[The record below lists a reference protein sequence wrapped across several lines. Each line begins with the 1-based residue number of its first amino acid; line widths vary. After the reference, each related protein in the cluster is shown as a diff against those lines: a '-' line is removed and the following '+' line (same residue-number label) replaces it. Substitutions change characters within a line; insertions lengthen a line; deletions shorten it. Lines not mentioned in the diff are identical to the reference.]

1 MKPKSIK
8 IIYWIITGLFA
19 LFMLFAG
26 ITEAIQHESG
36 RQIMQHLGY
45 PAHVLIVLGV
55 GKILAAVALV
65 QNKFKIIKE
74 WAYAGLTFNFIG
86 ACVARA
92 YGHDSIALIISPLLF
107 MAVMF
112 VAYYLWKKTE
122 TISGKPTSLVPAA
135 DPILQIAW
143 LVIPLLIIL
152 LILPKLFILIY
163 LKI

>member
-1 MKPKSIK
+1 MKPKAIK
-8 IIYWIITGLFA
+8 IIYWTLTGLFA

-55 GKILAAVALV
+55 GKILAAIALV
-65 QNKFKIIKE
+65 QYKFKIIKE

-92 YGHDSIALIISPLLF
+92 YGHDSFGLIISPLIF
-107 MAVMF
+107 MTVMF
-112 VAYYLWKKTE
+112 VTYFLWKKTE
-122 TISGKPTSLVPAA
+122 QTPTRTLCLVPSAE
-135 DPILQIAW
+135 PFSQIA
-143 LVIPLLIIL
+143 
-152 LILPKLFILIY
+152 
-163 LKI
+163 

>member
-8 IIYWIITGLFA
+8 ITYWIITGLFA

-26 ITEAIQHESG
+26 ITEAMQHESG

-45 PAHVLIVLGV
+45 PAHVLLVLGA
-55 GKILAAVALV
+55 GKILAALALI

-92 YGHDSIALIISPLLF
+92 YGQDSLGLILSPLLF
-107 MAVMF
+107 MAAMF
-112 VAYYLWKKTE
+112 ASYYLWKKITHPPV
-122 TISGKPTSLVPAA
+122 KQLRLVPSPEPMA
-135 DPILQIAW
+135 QIA
-143 LVIPLLIIL
+143 
-152 LILPKLFILIY
+152 
-163 LKI
+163 